1 MLSGLHYC
9 LGGFDW
15 HIVVLA
21 GGLVVGLSAT
31 LVELDDFHIPL
42 RRLLQLRIKFVEA
55 FQALASAVDDV
66 VGLRRFF

>member
-9 LGGFDW
+9 LGGLDW

-21 GGLVVGLSAT
+21 GGLVVGLST

-42 RRLLQLRIKFVEA
+42 RRLLQLRIKFVGV
-55 FQALASAVDDV
+55 FQALASAADDV
-66 VGLRRFF
+66 VGPRRFF